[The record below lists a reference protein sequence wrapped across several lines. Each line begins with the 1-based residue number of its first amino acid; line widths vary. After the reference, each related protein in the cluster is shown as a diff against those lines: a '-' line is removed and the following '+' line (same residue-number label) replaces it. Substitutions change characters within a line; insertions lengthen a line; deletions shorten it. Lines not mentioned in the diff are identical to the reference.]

1 MTMKSIYFV
10 GAGGIGMSALE
21 RYFKAEGYK
30 VGGYDKTPSSLTETL
45 ISEGIDIHF
54 EDDIEAVDPVFK
66 NPDETIICYTPAIP
80 KDHGELCY
88 FQQNGFKV
96 MKRSQLL
103 GIITRE
109 KRGLCIS
116 GTHGKTTTSSMV
128 AHILKQSHIDCNAFL
143 GGILK
148 PYGSNFMLSAKSDLT
163 VIEADEFDRSFHT
176 LSPYQA
182 VITSCDPDHLDIYG
196 TEEAYRDSFAH
207 FSSLVRPGGLLLKR
221 KGIKVEM
228 RLQEGVRYAEYAVNE
243 EADYFATNIRIGNG
257 TILFDFVAKEEG
269 IVMRD
274 MEPGVPAPINVEN
287 ATAALALC
295 LINGCTED
303 EMRTALK
310 SFEGAKRRF
319 DFYIKREDLVL
330 MDDYAHHPD
339 EIKAS
344 LNSVRQLFAGRHVTV
359 VFQPHLYSRTHD
371 LVEGFAEALSIPD
384 RTILLPIYPARE
396 QPIQG
401 VTSEWLLNMIES
413 NDKRCVMQSEL
424 TQCLKSLKDAGKLDV
439 VVMMGA
445 GVDIERLLPETV
457 ECLG

>member
-1 MTMKSIYFV
+1 MKSIYFV

-228 RLQEGVRYAEYAVNE
+228 RLHEGVRYAEYAVNE